1 VLLAI
6 EIHVSGNCPAA
17 AEVEQRMAPLLGA
30 GTAAR
35 TSDVATIKHAPDGG
49 LSVSLDDRD
58 GRPIGDRRFPRGG
71 TCGDQAERI
80 AVTLAIW
87 EAQIHPEITLR
98 LDRLSPEAVAPAP
111 TTPADLTTRQ
121 LVPPAVVV
129 PAVPTTL
136 SLGPSIAGDWQ
147 SGAWVPAGRAEL
159 GLGRGDSRWRAR
171 LAAIGVGRHTQDV
184 APGQASWWRAAL
196 ALGVDHDLAR
206 GRRWALVLG
215 GGVLGGVVSVAGSG
229 YAVNRASRSLDGG
242 AEVRARGEW
251 RPGPVRPWVGV
262 SVVGWL
268 RRQNLD
274 LQGAAS
280 ASILPR
286 VEPMVGLGAD
296 FVW

>member
-17 AEVEQRMAPLLGA
+17 ADVEQRMAPLLGA

-98 LDRLSPEAVAPAP
+98 LDRLSPEATPPASATPDSLTTRPLVAPAS
-111 TTPADLTTRQ
+111 PAA
-121 LVPPAVVV
+121 PMP
-129 PAVPTTL
+129 L
-136 SLGPSIAGDWQ
+136 SLGASVAGDWQ
-147 SGAWVPAGRAEL
+147 SGTWVPAGRAEL

-171 LAAIGVGRHTQDV
+171 LAAIGVGRHTVDV

-196 ALGVDHDLAR
+196 ALGVDYDLAR

-215 GGVLGGVVSVAGSG
+215 GGALGGVVGVAGSG
-229 YAVNRASRSLDGG
+229 FAVNRTSRSLDGG
-242 AEVRARGEW
+242 AEVRARVEW
-251 RPGPVRPWVGV
+251 RPGRVRPWVGGAV
-262 SVVGWL
+262 TGWL

-286 VEPMVGLGAD
+286 VAPMVGLGAD